1 MSDQN
6 TMDQF
11 MNEIDS
17 SMKRV
22 QKGDVLEGK
31 IISLN
36 NEELIVNIGYI
47 ADGVVKKEEL
57 TLGKSED
64 LSEVYKIDD
73 VIKVYVLKPQD
84 DEGNV
89 VLSQKRAD
97 QIVVWDDLES
107 AFENKTKVKV
117 TVKDVV
123 KGGVTAY
130 YKSVRCFIPG
140 SLLSYRYVE
149 DMNTFVGKELIV
161 LVEDF
166 DIEKKRVVLSRKA
179 IEVAEREEKKAIL
192 WEELALG
199 EKRKGT
205 VTKLMKFGAFVDIG
219 GTEGL
224 IHLNDMA
231 WYRVKHPS
239 EIVSE
244 GDEVEVYVLSFDKK
258 TQKIGLGLKNV
269 DENPWHGIAEY
280 YNVGDIVEGKVV
292 RVLDFGAFVEIEA
305 GVEGLVHISEIS
317 TERVNKPSDVL
328 SAGQEVEVMVL
339 NIDEANQ
346 KISLSIKEA
355 EGMSVAE
362 VEVDEE
368 EEQTNTLGDL
378 FGDKLKDLFK

>member
-192 WEELALG
+192 WEELVLG